1 MSSTNHK
8 KIMKKIIVQTLL
20 IAFVAIMPSR
30 LFAADPTATASG
42 EIYAEMLSSYSV
54 TKGSSLNFGKLIP
67 TSTAGTV
74 VINNVGT
81 SCTETNVVKAAG
93 HTFSAASFTISSPT
107 EMTWSVGSIASQE
120 LTHETNTNYKMNVVS
135 FTFSATSGN
144 TTTNKTFT
152 VGATL
157 NVGANQEIG
166 KYTGSFPVT
175 VTFN

>member
-1 MSSTNHK
+1 
-8 KIMKKIIVQTLL
+8 MKKIIALSVL
-20 IAFVAIMPSR
+20 IALAAIMPSR

-42 EIYAEMLSSYSV
+42 EIYAEMLSSYAI

-74 VINNVGT
+74 VVNAAGT
-81 SCTETNVVKAAG
+81 SATEANVVKAAG
-93 HTFSAASFTISSPT
+93 HTFSAASFTISSAVDVN
-107 EMTWSVGSIASQE
+107 WSVASIASQT
-120 LTHETNTNYKMNVVS
+120 LTHETNTEKTMSVTA
-135 FTFSATSGN
+135 FTLSTTSGN
-144 TTTNKTFT
+144 TVTNKTFT